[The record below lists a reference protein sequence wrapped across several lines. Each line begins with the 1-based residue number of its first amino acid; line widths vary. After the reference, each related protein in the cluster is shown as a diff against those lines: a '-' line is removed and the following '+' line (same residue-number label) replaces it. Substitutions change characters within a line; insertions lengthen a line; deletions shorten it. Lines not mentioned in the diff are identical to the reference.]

1 MPDFTYWSQR
11 KIKNQVR
18 EILLDFFGVPGMGAD
33 YRVKVPNSEGS
44 SSCSLRQGHGG
55 DRQV

>member
-1 MPDFTYWSQR
+1 MRGT
-11 KIKNQVR
+11 
-18 EILLDFFGVPGMGAD
+18 LLSTALFFGVPGMGAD

-55 DRQV
+55 

>member
-1 MPDFTYWSQR
+1 MV
-11 KIKNQVR
+11 KNEKDYRDNMRPVPNVVGQAY
-18 EILLDFFGVPGMGAD
+18 FGVPGMGAD

-55 DRQV
+55 